1 MTIAG
6 ELASLVVNT
15 DYKDIPEEV
24 IEDTRYLIIDFVGAA
39 VAGARTTPGK
49 ILIDYYKGFG
59 GTPEA
64 TILGG
69 GIRLPAN
76 NAAFLNSDT
85 AHTTELECVGFK
97 HGPNTTVVTPA
108 ALAIAEK
115 LGLSG
120 KEVLEAV
127 IIGFEVQASMPIA
140 MPGVAIQGWDFASVF
155 GVLGAA
161 ATCAKLLRLDINQTT
176 MALAIAASGASGF
189 MEQTGTMTHFLEF
202 GIGARQGLEA
212 ADLARMGFTAQ
223 EHIIEHP
230 KGFAHAFSGGVA
242 YDLKKI
248 YQDFGKPFA
257 VTQLSIKK
265 YPCCYR
271 THRALDVVLQTMAE
285 QNLSYDDVET
295 IEADMNLYDAGLLKY
310 SEPTTGT
317 QSRFCMAHALA
328 MAILDGG
335 VSARSFSDETATSA
349 RAKEARSKVKVTIRT
364 DWTPDRPAART
375 PVKIRLKD
383 GRTFSGDNDMPR
395 QPTKEE
401 LLLRHQDCCLQVL
414 NKEQTERSTEMM
426 LHLEEVDNI
435 TRLMDLLRG

>member
-6 ELASLVVNT
+6 ELANLVINT
-15 DYKDIPEEV
+15 NYKDIPREA
-24 IEDTRYLIIDFVGAA
+24 IEDARYLIIDFVGAA
-39 VAGARTTPGK
+39 VAGTKTTPGK
-49 ILIDYYKGFG
+49 ILIDYYKEVG

-69 GIRLPAN
+69 GMRLPAN

-108 ALAIAEK
+108 ALALAEK

-120 KEVLEAV
+120 QDVLEAV

-140 MPGVAIQGWDFASVF
+140 MPGASIQGWDIGSVF
-155 GVLGAA
+155 GVLGTA
-161 ATCAKLLRLDINQTT
+161 ATCAKLLRLDVHQTT

-189 MEQTGTMTHFLEF
+189 MEQTGTMAHFLEF

-212 ADLARMGFTAQ
+212 AQLAKMGFTAQ

-230 KGFAHAFSGGVA
+230 KGFAQAFSGGVA

-271 THRALDVVLQTMAE
+271 AHRALDVVLQTMKE
-285 QNLSYDDVET
+285 QNLSYDDIET
-295 IEADMNLYDAGLLKY
+295 IKVDMNLYDAGLLKY
-310 SEPTTGT
+310 SEPATGT
-317 QSRFCMAHALA
+317 QSRFCMAHVLA

-335 VSARSFSDETATSA
+335 VSAKSFSDEAATSA
-349 RAKEARSKVKVTIRT
+349 RAKEARSKIKVTVRT
-364 DWTPDRPAART
+364 DWAPDRPAART
-375 PVKIRLKD
+375 PVTMRLKD
-383 GRTFSGDNDMPR
+383 GRTFSGDPDMPR
-395 QPTKEE
+395 QATREE

-426 LHLEEVDNI
+426 LHLEDVANI
-435 TRLMDLLRG
+435 TQLMDLLRG